1 MELPN
6 RKVGS
11 AGATGAVV
19 VLLTFL
25 CESLGWEVPD
35 TVWVA
40 VTTLL
45 MFGVG
50 YLVPLAEGDPGRH
63 AKP

>member
-19 VLLTFL
+19 ILLTFA
-25 CESLGWEVPD
+25 CESFGWEIPD

-50 YLVPLAEGDPGRH
+50 YLVPLESTGKH
-63 AKP
+63 AAPVE